1 MGVLGGSS
9 FLSWLITGDVGGDT
23 GLLQDLLPPQWLFR
37 LKVTK
42 PGARPMGNASGS
54 RAEMCRAAL
63 CARIQP
69 SWQ

>member
-42 PGARPMGNASGS
+42 PGACPMGNASGS
-54 RAEMCRAAL
+54 RAK
-63 CARIQP
+63 
-69 SWQ
+69 

>member
-9 FLSWLITGDVGGDT
+9 FLSWLITGDADGDT

-54 RAEMCRAAL
+54 RAK
-63 CARIQP
+63 
-69 SWQ
+69 